1 LDGAAD
7 VEINDSS
14 SVYSDLKL
22 TLNITDLVVPD
33 LEYEHNVVH
42 ASSSYLLCGLTVNQD
57 FADHSGDY
65 RPSQV
70 RVVPAEGE
78 AFKYSCFIIRE
89 GIQGQS
95 KQTYITRVFKSSD
108 VFTPVKSD
116 SRYNNKSVTGMLMD
130 ITGADRYYMGYY
142 GGVIVPEQLVNE
154 NGTVDSATRQ
164 LLKKEITRTTSASN
178 IKSFLLGESYQGY
191 SGMFAFAPY
200 TKVTIGNCAYARVF
214 NYRGLVADSDY
225 QKLQPQIGQ
234 SQSTIGS
241 AFDIHDDTKT
251 FNLTTASPDIIYD
264 IPDGFV
270 CFDYNGKYLVYI
282 GEEDSVTVYDGGTG
296 YEVEIDISDQQAR
309 PAQGIPLFS

>member
-1 LDGAAD
+1 
-7 VEINDSS
+7 
-14 SVYSDLKL
+14 
-22 TLNITDLVVPD
+22 
-33 LEYEHNVVH
+33 
-42 ASSSYLLCGLTVNQD
+42 
-57 FADHSGDY
+57 
-65 RPSQV
+65 
-70 RVVPAEGE
+70 
-78 AFKYSCFIIRE
+78 
-89 GIQGQS
+89 
-95 KQTYITRVFKSSD
+95 
-108 VFTPVKSD
+108 
-116 SRYNNKSVTGMLMD
+116 
-130 ITGADRYYMGYY
+130 
-142 GGVIVPEQLVNE
+142 
-154 NGTVDSATRQ
+154 
-164 LLKKEITRTTSASN
+164 
-178 IKSFLLGESYQGY
+178 
-191 SGMFAFAPY
+191 MFAFAPY

-309 PAQGIPLFS
+309 PAQGIPLFR